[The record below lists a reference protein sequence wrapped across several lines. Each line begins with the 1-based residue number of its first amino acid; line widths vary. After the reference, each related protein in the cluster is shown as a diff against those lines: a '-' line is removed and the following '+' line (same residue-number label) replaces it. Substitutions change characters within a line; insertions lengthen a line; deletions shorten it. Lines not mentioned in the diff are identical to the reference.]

1 MSDGRRGRG
10 RPARI
15 DRDRIVQ
22 AALEL
27 ESTGE
32 PLSMKAVADR
42 LGVQRP
48 NLYHH
53 VGDREALVALVAAAR
68 IEQALDESW
77 MPAPDAG
84 WRDWLLAFA
93 HATREASVGHA
104 KFAEYFSFA
113 GPVGRRQLEQVERL
127 HEVLVTAGFDAVTA
141 GRCVTFISELVHINV
156 RSVFALRARG
166 NEPHRETIAQVL
178 HDDPD
183 GLPIMRAAGM
193 GGYDPDAQFA
203 FDLDAAIAGLALLLA
218 RDGGTS

>member
-1 MSDGRRGRG
+1 MSEGRRGRG

-27 ESTGE
+27 EGTGE

-53 VGDREALVALVAAAR
+53 VADREELVALVAAAR
-68 IEQALDESW
+68 MERALDESW
-77 MPAPDAG
+77 MPAPEAD
-84 WRDWLLAFA
+84 WRDWLRAFA
-93 HATREASVGHA
+93 HATREASVA
-104 KFAEYFSFA
+104 YPKFAEYFSFA
-113 GPVGRRQLEQVERL
+113 GSAGRRQLEQIERL
-127 HEVLVTAGFDAVTA
+127 HEVLVGAGFDAVTA
-141 GRCVTFISELVHINV
+141 GRCVTFIGELVHINV

-178 HDDPD
+178 LEDPD
-183 GLPIMRAAGM
+183 GLPVMRAAGM

-203 FDLDAAIAGLALLLA
+203 FDLDAAIGGLALLLA
-218 RDGGTS
+218 RGDDRD